1 MVHAC
6 GLRTK
11 CITAYHDESNYW
23 NKINN
28 FIFWCSNSWNTLMIF
43 FQKRGDRTISRIG
56 ITHKKADESDFV
68 YTHADCQFTLII
80 Y

>member
-1 MVHAC
+1 MHEAEVVHAC

-28 FIFWCSNSWNTLMIF
+28 FIFWCSNSWNTLINDF
-43 FQKRGDRTISRIG
+43 FSR
-56 ITHKKADESDFV
+56 KEAFEQLVELFEN
-68 YTHADCQFTLII
+68 
-80 Y
+80 

>member
-28 FIFWCSNSWNTLMIF
+28 FIFWCSNSWNTLTIF
-43 FQKRGDRTISRIG
+43 LSR
-56 ITHKKADESDFV
+56 KEAFEQLAELFEN
-68 YTHADCQFTLII
+68 
-80 Y
+80 

>member
-28 FIFWCSNSWNTLMIF
+28 FIFWCSNSWNTLINDF
-43 FQKRGDRTISRIG
+43 FSR
-56 ITHKKADESDFV
+56 KEAFEQLVELFEN
-68 YTHADCQFTLII
+68 
-80 Y
+80 